1 MTSEPVSA
9 LDLPP
14 LRGNPFDHRPI
25 ESARAQDL
33 VGRDPLMTRL
43 REHIISESPRMILLV
58 GEGGSGRT
66 SLVNALS
73 SQVSKRFVGKVWPQ
87 DEPVISVISEIAVG
101 LTGSFDVPASTEQM
115 CERLIDTLEQGT
127 GPLPLVVLD
136 YPDTV
141 PMNDFLARMSPVLQS
156 LRALVIV
163 TLTPGQLASLEEEVL
178 GEFAPPEHLGGL
190 PESQIQRLVDN
201 LMRRKA
207 RERWILKPVLLSAI
221 YGKSGGNPRAVVRT
235 CRDLVDER
243 RGVGS
248 EGSLER
254 LVGWQKI
261 HVTIEGGRT
270 EEKSTYIQSTK
281 QAKRIYT
288 TFRDSIGEQPKPD
301 DWDSSP
307 PERLPAPPAAPEQD
321 PEPQFWAQHF
331 VQEERD
337 IEPEDMWENEPEP
350 ESESQSDEFD
360 WDEEIPEPD
369 DIWVDEPEPEPT
381 PSEENQETLDSFVVA
396 EEAPVPVPTFAGGLS
411 GLASRS
417 LRTSAALPKGPDDT
431 SIIVAENRPQLT
443 PAPIR
448 PPPGPDLE
456 PAFVTEAKPDTSI
469 PPTEDQPVMAAEGAL
484 WTVDPSLGST
494 LPDLDAEPKASPEP
508 VFDIEHAP
516 VPPVTVPEPVFEEPE
531 PAPPSPPRIP
541 ISLGPAW
548 DADEPLNR
556 ARAATISDA
565 ERTVLSVA
573 QEREVSPS
581 DSELQAL
588 LEVGRT
594 RLSQIFNGL
603 RKAGLLSVRKQ
614 GRTRLFKLSRAASLE
629 LEMT

>member
-1 MTSEPVSA
+1 MIGEAVSL

-33 VGRDPLMTRL
+33 VGRDSLMTRI

-73 SQVSKRFVGKVWPQ
+73 SQVSKRFVGKIWPQ
-87 DEPVISVISEIAVG
+87 DEPVISIISEIAVG

-127 GPLPLVVLD
+127 GPLPLIALD

-156 LRALVIV
+156 LRALIIV
-163 TLTPGQLASLEEEVL
+163 TLTPGQLASLDEEVL
-178 GEFAPPEHLGGL
+178 EAFDPSEHLGGL
-190 PESQIQRLVDN
+190 SESQIQRLVDN

-207 RERWILKPVLLSAI
+207 RERWIVNSDLLSAI
-221 YGKSGGNPRAVVRT
+221 HDNTGGNPRAVVRT

-248 EGSLER
+248 EGTLER
-254 LVGWQKI
+254 LVGWQRI
-261 HVTIEGGRT
+261 VEETDDPPEEAPEPRT
-270 EEKSTYIQSTK
+270 EPE
-281 QAKRIYT
+281 QAPEPEAE
-288 TFRDSIGEQPKPD
+288 DDEE
-301 DWDSSP
+301 DWDT
-307 PERLPAPPAAPEQD
+307 
-321 PEPQFWAQHF
+321 
-331 VQEERD
+331 
-337 IEPEDMWENEPEP
+337 EPEDLWEDEPEP
-350 ESESQSDEFD
+350 VEESEEFD
-360 WDEEIPEPD
+360 WDEEIPNPEEIWEDESEPSA
-369 DIWVDEPEPEPT
+369 PAPQQG
-381 PSEENQETLDSFVVA
+381 QETLDSFVVA
-396 EEAPVPVPTFAGGLS
+396 EEATEPVPQHHRAGGLS
-411 GLASRS
+411 GLADRS
-417 LRTSAALPKGPDDT
+417 QRVSAALPKGPDKT
-431 SIIVAENRPQLT
+431 PITVAENRPQLT

-448 PPPGPDLE
+448 PPPSLGPE
-456 PAFVTEAKPDTSI
+456 PAFVTEAKPDTSV

-494 LPDLDAEPKASPEP
+494 LPNLDEEAKGTPEP
-508 VFDIEHAP
+508 VFDIEHSPPPPAP
-516 VPPVTVPEPVFEEPE
+516 EPEPVFEEPE
-531 PAPPSPPRIP
+531 PEPSTPLPPRIP
-541 ISLGPAW
+541 IPLGPSW
-548 DADEPLNR
+548 DSDEPLDR
-556 ARAATISDA
+556 SRAANVSETERVVLA
-565 ERTVLSVA
+565 EAR
-573 QEREVSPS
+573 EREVSPS
-581 DSELQAL
+581 DPALQAV

>member
-1 MTSEPVSA
+1 MIGEAVSL

-33 VGRDPLMTRL
+33 VGRDSLMTRI

-73 SQVSKRFVGKVWPQ
+73 SQVNKRFVGKIWPQ
-87 DEPVISVISEIAVG
+87 DEPVISIISEIAVG

-127 GPLPLVVLD
+127 GPLPLIALD

-156 LRALVIV
+156 LRALIIV
-163 TLTPGQLASLEEEVL
+163 TLTPGQLASLDEEVL
-178 GEFAPPEHLGGL
+178 EAFDPSENLEGL
-190 PESQIQRLVDN
+190 SESQIQRLVDN

-207 RERWILKPVLLSAI
+207 RERWIVNSDLLSAI
-221 YGKSGGNPRAVVRT
+221 YDNTGGNPRAVVRT

-248 EGSLER
+248 EGTLER
-254 LVGWQKI
+254 LVGWQRI
-261 HVTIEGGRT
+261 VEETDDPPEETPEPRT
-270 EEKSTYIQSTK
+270 EP
-281 QAKRIYT
+281 
-288 TFRDSIGEQPKPD
+288 EQTPGPEAED
-301 DWDSSP
+301 DQEDWDT
-307 PERLPAPPAAPEQD
+307 
-321 PEPQFWAQHF
+321 
-331 VQEERD
+331 
-337 IEPEDMWENEPEP
+337 EPEDLWEDEPEP
-350 ESESQSDEFD
+350 VEESEEFD
-360 WDEEIPEPD
+360 WDEEIPNPEEIWEDESEPSAP
-369 DIWVDEPEPEPT
+369 VPQQG
-381 PSEENQETLDSFVVA
+381 QETLDSFVVA
-396 EEAPVPVPTFAGGLS
+396 EEATGPVPQHHRAGGLS
-411 GLASRS
+411 GLADRS
-417 LRTSAALPKGPDDT
+417 QRVSAALPKGPDKT
-431 SIIVAENRPQLT
+431 PITVAENRPQLT

-448 PPPGPDLE
+448 PPLSPDPE
-456 PAFVTEAKPDTSI
+456 SAFVTEAKPDTSV

-494 LPDLDAEPKASPEP
+494 LPNLDEETKGAPEP
-508 VFDIEHAP
+508 VFDIEHSPPPPAP
-516 VPPVTVPEPVFEEPE
+516 EPEPVFEEPE
-531 PAPPSPPRIP
+531 PESSPPLPPRIP
-541 ISLGPAW
+541 ISLGPSW
-548 DADEPLNR
+548 DSDEPLDR
-556 ARAATISDA
+556 SRAANVSETERIVLA
-565 ERTVLSVA
+565 EAR
-573 QEREVSPS
+573 EREVSPS
-581 DSELQAL
+581 DPALQAV

>member
-1 MTSEPVSA
+1 MIGEAVSL

-33 VGRDPLMTRL
+33 VGRDSLMTRI

-73 SQVSKRFVGKVWPQ
+73 SQVSKRFVGKIWPQ
-87 DEPVISVISEIAVG
+87 DEPVISIISEIAVG

-127 GPLPLVVLD
+127 GPLPLIALD

-156 LRALVIV
+156 LRALIIV
-163 TLTPGQLASLEEEVL
+163 TLTPGQLASLDEEVL
-178 GEFAPPEHLGGL
+178 EAFDPSENLEGL
-190 PESQIQRLVDN
+190 SESQIQRLVDN

-207 RERWILKPVLLSAI
+207 RERWIVNSDLLSAI
-221 YGKSGGNPRAVVRT
+221 YDNTGGNPRAVVRT

-248 EGSLER
+248 EGALER
-254 LVGWQKI
+254 LVGWQRI
-261 HVTIEGGRT
+261 VEETDDPPEEAPEPRT
-270 EEKSTYIQSTK
+270 EP
-281 QAKRIYT
+281 
-288 TFRDSIGEQPKPD
+288 EQTPEPEAED
-301 DWDSSP
+301 DEEDWDT
-307 PERLPAPPAAPEQD
+307 
-321 PEPQFWAQHF
+321 
-331 VQEERD
+331 
-337 IEPEDMWENEPEP
+337 EPEDLWEDEPEP
-350 ESESQSDEFD
+350 VEESEEFD
-360 WDEEIPEPD
+360 WDEEIPNPEEIWEDESEPSA
-369 DIWVDEPEPEPT
+369 PAPQQG
-381 PSEENQETLDSFVVA
+381 QETLDSFVVA
-396 EEAPVPVPTFAGGLS
+396 EEATGPVPQHHRAGGLS
-411 GLASRS
+411 GLADRS
-417 LRTSAALPKGPDDT
+417 QRVSAALPKGPDKT
-431 SIIVAENRPQLT
+431 PITVAENRPQLT

-448 PPPGPDLE
+448 PPLSPDPE
-456 PAFVTEAKPDTSI
+456 PAFVTEAKPDTSV

-494 LPDLDAEPKASPEP
+494 LPNLDEETKGAPEP
-508 VFDIEHAP
+508 VFDIEHSPPPPAP
-516 VPPVTVPEPVFEEPE
+516 EPEPVFEEPE
-531 PAPPSPPRIP
+531 PEPSPPLPPRIP
-541 ISLGPAW
+541 IPLGPSW
-548 DADEPLNR
+548 DSDEPLDR
-556 ARAATISDA
+556 SRAANVSETERIVLA
-565 ERTVLSVA
+565 EAR
-573 QEREVSPS
+573 EREVSPS
-581 DSELQAL
+581 APALQAV

>member
-1 MTSEPVSA
+1 MIGEAVSL

-33 VGRDPLMTRL
+33 VGRDSLMTRI

-73 SQVSKRFVGKVWPQ
+73 SQVSKRFVGKIWPH
-87 DEPVISVISEIAVG
+87 DEPVTSIISEIAVG
-101 LTGSFDVPASTEQM
+101 LTGRFDVPASTEQM

-127 GPLPLVVLD
+127 GPLPLIALD

-156 LRALVIV
+156 LRALIIV
-163 TLTPGQLASLEEEVL
+163 TLTPGQLASLDEEVL
-178 GEFAPPEHLGGL
+178 EAFDPSENLEGL
-190 PESQIQRLVDN
+190 SESQIQRLVDN

-207 RERWILKPVLLSAI
+207 RERWIVNSDLLSAI
-221 YGKSGGNPRAVVRT
+221 YDNTGGNPRAVVRT

-248 EGSLER
+248 EGTLER
-254 LVGWQKI
+254 LVGWQRI
-261 HVTIEGGRT
+261 VEETDDPPEETPEPRT
-270 EEKSTYIQSTK
+270 EP
-281 QAKRIYT
+281 
-288 TFRDSIGEQPKPD
+288 EQTPGPEAED
-301 DWDSSP
+301 DQEDWDT
-307 PERLPAPPAAPEQD
+307 
-321 PEPQFWAQHF
+321 
-331 VQEERD
+331 
-337 IEPEDMWENEPEP
+337 EPEDLWEDEPEP
-350 ESESQSDEFD
+350 VEESEEFD
-360 WDEEIPEPD
+360 WDEEIPNPEEIWEDESEPSA
-369 DIWVDEPEPEPT
+369 PAPQQG
-381 PSEENQETLDSFVVA
+381 QETLDSFVVA
-396 EEAPVPVPTFAGGLS
+396 EEATGPVPQHHRAGGLS
-411 GLASRS
+411 GLADRS
-417 LRTSAALPKGPDDT
+417 QRVSAALPKGPDKT
-431 SIIVAENRPQLT
+431 PITVAENRPQLT

-448 PPPGPDLE
+448 PPLSPDPE
-456 PAFVTEAKPDTSI
+456 SAFVTEAKPDTSV

-494 LPDLDAEPKASPEP
+494 LPNLDEETKGAPEP
-508 VFDIEHAP
+508 VFDIEHSPPPLAP
-516 VPPVTVPEPVFEEPE
+516 EPEPVFEEPE
-531 PAPPSPPRIP
+531 PESSPPLPPRIP
-541 ISLGPAW
+541 ISLGPSW
-548 DADEPLNR
+548 DSDEPLDR
-556 ARAATISDA
+556 SRAANVSETERIVLA
-565 ERTVLSVA
+565 EAR
-573 QEREVSPS
+573 EREVSPS
-581 DSELQAL
+581 DPALQAV

>member
-1 MTSEPVSA
+1 MIGEAVSL

-33 VGRDPLMTRL
+33 VGRDSLMTRI

-73 SQVSKRFVGKVWPQ
+73 SQVNKRFVGKIWPQ
-87 DEPVISVISEIAVG
+87 DEPVISIISEIAVG

-127 GPLPLVVLD
+127 GPLPLIALD

-156 LRALVIV
+156 LRALIIV
-163 TLTPGQLASLEEEVL
+163 TLTPGQLASLDEEVL
-178 GEFAPPEHLGGL
+178 EAFDPSEHLGGL
-190 PESQIQRLVDN
+190 SESQIQRLVDN

-207 RERWILKPVLLSAI
+207 RERWIVNSDLLSAI
-221 YGKSGGNPRAVVRT
+221 YDNTGGNPRAVVRT

-248 EGSLER
+248 EGTLER
-254 LVGWQKI
+254 LVGWQRI
-261 HVTIEGGRT
+261 VEETDDPPEEVPEPRT
-270 EEKSTYIQSTK
+270 EPE
-281 QAKRIYT
+281 QAPEPEAE
-288 TFRDSIGEQPKPD
+288 DDEE
-301 DWDSSP
+301 DWDT
-307 PERLPAPPAAPEQD
+307 
-321 PEPQFWAQHF
+321 
-331 VQEERD
+331 
-337 IEPEDMWENEPEP
+337 EPEDLWEDEPEP
-350 ESESQSDEFD
+350 VEESEEFD
-360 WDEEIPEPD
+360 WDEEIPNPEEIWEDESEPSA
-369 DIWVDEPEPEPT
+369 PAPQQG
-381 PSEENQETLDSFVVA
+381 QETLDSFVVA
-396 EEAPVPVPTFAGGLS
+396 EEATEPVPQHHRAGGLS
-411 GLASRS
+411 GLADRS
-417 LRTSAALPKGPDDT
+417 QRVSAALPKGPDKT
-431 SIIVAENRPQLT
+431 PITVAENRPQLT

-448 PPPGPDLE
+448 PPPSLGPE
-456 PAFVTEAKPDTSI
+456 PAFVTEAKPDTSV

-494 LPDLDAEPKASPEP
+494 LPNLDEETKGAPEP
-508 VFDIEHAP
+508 VFDIEHSPPPPAP
-516 VPPVTVPEPVFEEPE
+516 EPEPVFEEPE
-531 PAPPSPPRIP
+531 PEPSPPLPPRIP
-541 ISLGPAW
+541 IPLGPSW
-548 DADEPLNR
+548 DSDEPLDR
-556 ARAATISDA
+556 SRAANVSETERIVLA
-565 ERTVLSVA
+565 EAR
-573 QEREVSPS
+573 EREVSPS
-581 DSELQAL
+581 DPALQAV

>member
-1 MTSEPVSA
+1 MIGEAVSL

-33 VGRDPLMTRL
+33 VGRDSLMTRI

-73 SQVSKRFVGKVWPQ
+73 SQVSKRFVGKIWPQ
-87 DEPVISVISEIAVG
+87 DEPVISIISEIAVG
-101 LTGSFDVPASTEQM
+101 LTGSFNVPASTEQM

-127 GPLPLVVLD
+127 GPLPLIALD

-156 LRALVIV
+156 LRALIIV
-163 TLTPGQLASLEEEVL
+163 TLTPGQLASLDEEVL
-178 GEFAPPEHLGGL
+178 EAFDPSEHLGGL
-190 PESQIQRLVDN
+190 SESQIQRLVDN

-207 RERWILKPVLLSAI
+207 RERWIVNSDLLSAI
-221 YGKSGGNPRAVVRT
+221 HDNTGGNPRAVVRT

-248 EGSLER
+248 EGTLER
-254 LVGWQKI
+254 LVGWQRI
-261 HVTIEGGRT
+261 VEETDDPPEEAPEPRT
-270 EEKSTYIQSTK
+270 EPE
-281 QAKRIYT
+281 QAPEPEAE
-288 TFRDSIGEQPKPD
+288 DDEE
-301 DWDSSP
+301 DWDT
-307 PERLPAPPAAPEQD
+307 
-321 PEPQFWAQHF
+321 
-331 VQEERD
+331 
-337 IEPEDMWENEPEP
+337 EPEDLWEDEPEP
-350 ESESQSDEFD
+350 VEESEEFD
-360 WDEEIPEPD
+360 WDEEIPNPEEIWEDESEPSA
-369 DIWVDEPEPEPT
+369 PAPQQG
-381 PSEENQETLDSFVVA
+381 QETLDSFVVA
-396 EEAPVPVPTFAGGLS
+396 EEATEPVPQHHRAGGLS
-411 GLASRS
+411 GLADRS
-417 LRTSAALPKGPDDT
+417 QRVSAALPKGPDKT
-431 SIIVAENRPQLT
+431 PITVAENRPQLT

-448 PPPGPDLE
+448 PPPSLGPE
-456 PAFVTEAKPDTSI
+456 PAFVTEAKPDTSV

-494 LPDLDAEPKASPEP
+494 LPNLDEEAKGTPEP
-508 VFDIEHAP
+508 VFDIEHSPPPPAP
-516 VPPVTVPEPVFEEPE
+516 EPEPVFEEPE
-531 PAPPSPPRIP
+531 PEPSTPLPPRIP
-541 ISLGPAW
+541 IPLGPSW
-548 DADEPLNR
+548 DSDEPLDR
-556 ARAATISDA
+556 SRAANVSETERVVLA
-565 ERTVLSVA
+565 EAR
-573 QEREVSPS
+573 EREVSPS
-581 DSELQAL
+581 DPALQAV

>member
-1 MTSEPVSA
+1 MIGEAVSL

-33 VGRDPLMTRL
+33 VGRDSLMTRI

-73 SQVSKRFVGKVWPQ
+73 SQVSKRFVGKIWPQ
-87 DEPVISVISEIAVG
+87 DEPVISIISEIAVG

-127 GPLPLVVLD
+127 GPLPLIALD

-156 LRALVIV
+156 LRALIIV
-163 TLTPGQLASLEEEVL
+163 TLTPGQLASLDEEVL
-178 GEFAPPEHLGGL
+178 EAFDPSEHLGGL
-190 PESQIQRLVDN
+190 SESQIQRLVDN

-207 RERWILKPVLLSAI
+207 RERWIVNSDLLSAI
-221 YGKSGGNPRAVVRT
+221 HDNTGGNPRAVVRT

-248 EGSLER
+248 EGTLER
-254 LVGWQKI
+254 LVGWQRI
-261 HVTIEGGRT
+261 VEETDDPPEEAPEPRT
-270 EEKSTYIQSTK
+270 EPE
-281 QAKRIYT
+281 QAPEPEAEDDK
-288 TFRDSIGEQPKPD
+288 E
-301 DWDSSP
+301 DWDT
-307 PERLPAPPAAPEQD
+307 
-321 PEPQFWAQHF
+321 
-331 VQEERD
+331 
-337 IEPEDMWENEPEP
+337 EPEDLWEDEPEP
-350 ESESQSDEFD
+350 VEESEEFD
-360 WDEEIPEPD
+360 WDEEIPNPEEIWEDESEPSA
-369 DIWVDEPEPEPT
+369 PAPQQG
-381 PSEENQETLDSFVVA
+381 QETLDSFVVA
-396 EEAPVPVPTFAGGLS
+396 EEATEPVPQHHRAGGFS
-411 GLASRS
+411 GLADRS
-417 LRTSAALPKGPDDT
+417 QRVSAALPKGPDKT
-431 SIIVAENRPQLT
+431 PITVAENRPQLT

-448 PPPGPDLE
+448 PPPSLGPE
-456 PAFVTEAKPDTSI
+456 PAFVTEAKPDTSV

-494 LPDLDAEPKASPEP
+494 LPNLDEEAKGTPEP
-508 VFDIEHAP
+508 VFDIEHSPPPPAP
-516 VPPVTVPEPVFEEPE
+516 EPEPVFEEPE
-531 PAPPSPPRIP
+531 PDPSTPLPPRIP
-541 ISLGPAW
+541 IPLGPSW
-548 DADEPLNR
+548 DSDEPLDR
-556 ARAATISDA
+556 SRAANVSETERVVLA
-565 ERTVLSVA
+565 EAR
-573 QEREVSPS
+573 EREVSPS
-581 DSELQAL
+581 DPALQAV

>member
-1 MTSEPVSA
+1 MIGEAVSL

-33 VGRDPLMTRL
+33 VGRDSLMTRI

-73 SQVSKRFVGKVWPQ
+73 SQVNKRFVGKIWPQ
-87 DEPVISVISEIAVG
+87 DEPVISIISEIAVG

-127 GPLPLVVLD
+127 GPLPLIALD

-156 LRALVIV
+156 LRALIIV
-163 TLTPGQLASLEEEVL
+163 TLTPGQLASLDEEVL
-178 GEFAPPEHLGGL
+178 EAFDPSENLEGL
-190 PESQIQRLVDN
+190 SESLIQRLVDN

-207 RERWILKPVLLSAI
+207 RERWIVNSDLLSAI
-221 YGKSGGNPRAVVRT
+221 YDNTGGNPRAVVRT

-248 EGSLER
+248 EGTLER
-254 LVGWQKI
+254 LVGWQRI
-261 HVTIEGGRT
+261 VEETDDPPEETPEPRT
-270 EEKSTYIQSTK
+270 EP
-281 QAKRIYT
+281 
-288 TFRDSIGEQPKPD
+288 EQTPGPEAED
-301 DWDSSP
+301 DQEDWDT
-307 PERLPAPPAAPEQD
+307 
-321 PEPQFWAQHF
+321 
-331 VQEERD
+331 
-337 IEPEDMWENEPEP
+337 EPEDLWEDEPEP
-350 ESESQSDEFD
+350 VEESEEFD
-360 WDEEIPEPD
+360 WDEEIPNPEEIWEDESEPSA
-369 DIWVDEPEPEPT
+369 PAPQQG
-381 PSEENQETLDSFVVA
+381 QETLDSFVVA
-396 EEAPVPVPTFAGGLS
+396 EEATGPVPQHHRAGGLS
-411 GLASRS
+411 GLADRS
-417 LRTSAALPKGPDDT
+417 QRVSAALPKGPDKT
-431 SIIVAENRPQLT
+431 PITVAENRPQLT

-448 PPPGPDLE
+448 PPLSPDPE
-456 PAFVTEAKPDTSI
+456 SAFVTEAKPDTSV

-494 LPDLDAEPKASPEP
+494 LPNLDEETKGAPEP
-508 VFDIEHAP
+508 VFDIEHSPPPPAP
-516 VPPVTVPEPVFEEPE
+516 EPEPVFEEPDPE
-531 PAPPSPPRIP
+531 PSPPLPPRIP
-541 ISLGPAW
+541 IPLGPSW
-548 DADEPLNR
+548 DSDEPLDR
-556 ARAATISDA
+556 SRAANVSETERIVLA
-565 ERTVLSVA
+565 EAR
-573 QEREVSPS
+573 EREVSPS
-581 DSELQAL
+581 DPALQAV

>member
-1 MTSEPVSA
+1 MIGEAVSL

-25 ESARAQDL
+25 DSTRAQDL
-33 VGRDPLMTRL
+33 VGRDSLMTRL

-73 SQVSKRFVGKVWPQ
+73 SQVSKRFVGKIWPQ
-87 DEPVISVISEIAVG
+87 DETVVSVISEVAVG

-127 GPLPLVVLD
+127 GPLPLIALD

-178 GEFAPPEHLGGL
+178 EAFDPPEHLGGL
-190 PESQIQRLVDN
+190 SESQIQRLVDN

-207 RERWILKPVLLSAI
+207 RERWILKSDLLSAI
-221 YGKSGGNPRAVVRT
+221 HDNTGGNPRAVVRT
-235 CRDLVDER
+235 CRNLVDER

-248 EGSLER
+248 EGALER
-254 LVGWQKI
+254 LVGWQRI
-261 HVTIEGGRT
+261 VEEADDAIEEIPRSRT
-270 EEKSTYIQSTK
+270 EP
-281 QAKRIYT
+281 
-288 TFRDSIGEQPKPD
+288 EQTSEPEVED
-301 DWDSSP
+301 DEEDWDT
-307 PERLPAPPAAPEQD
+307 
-321 PEPQFWAQHF
+321 
-331 VQEERD
+331 
-337 IEPEDMWENEPEP
+337 EPEDLWGD
-350 ESESQSDEFD
+350 ESESVEEPEELD
-360 WDEEIPEPD
+360 WDEEIPDPEE
-369 DIWVDEPEPEPT
+369 IWEDEPEQSAPAPQQG
-381 PSEENQETLDSFVVA
+381 QETLDSFVVA
-396 EEAPVPVPTFAGGLS
+396 EELPGPAPQHHRVGGLS
-411 GLASRS
+411 GLADRS
-417 LRTSAALPKGPDDT
+417 QRISAALPTGPDET
-431 SIIVAENRPQLT
+431 PITVAENRPQLT

-448 PPPGPDLE
+448 PPSSPDPE
-456 PAFVTEAKPDTSI
+456 SAFVTEAKPDTSVS
-469 PPTEDQPVMAAEGAL
+469 PTEDQPVMAAEGAL
-484 WTVDPSLGST
+484 WTVDPSLGSS
-494 LPDLDAEPKASPEP
+494 LPELDEGAKATPEP
-508 VFDIEHAP
+508 VFDIEHSPPPPAP
-516 VPPVTVPEPVFEEPE
+516 EPEPVFEEPE
-531 PAPPSPPRIP
+531 AEPSHPLPPRIP
-541 ISLGPAW
+541 IPLGPSW
-548 DADEPLNR
+548 DPDEPLDR
-556 ARAATISDA
+556 FRAANVSET
-565 ERTVLSVA
+565 ERVVLTEA
-573 QEREVSPS
+573 RGREVSPS
-581 DSELQAL
+581 DPALQAV

>member
-1 MTSEPVSA
+1 MIGEAVSL

-33 VGRDPLMTRL
+33 VGRDSLMTRI

-73 SQVSKRFVGKVWPQ
+73 SQVSKRFVGKIWPQ
-87 DEPVISVISEIAVG
+87 DEPVISIISEIAVG

-127 GPLPLVVLD
+127 GPLPLIALD

-156 LRALVIV
+156 LRALIIV
-163 TLTPGQLASLEEEVL
+163 TLTPGQLASLDEEVL
-178 GEFAPPEHLGGL
+178 EAFDPSEHLGGL
-190 PESQIQRLVDN
+190 SESQIQRLVDN

-207 RERWILKPVLLSAI
+207 RERWIVNSDLLSAI
-221 YGKSGGNPRAVVRT
+221 HDNTGGNPRAVVRT

-248 EGSLER
+248 EGTLER
-254 LVGWQKI
+254 LVGWQRI
-261 HVTIEGGRT
+261 VEETDDPPEEAPEPRT
-270 EEKSTYIQSTK
+270 EP
-281 QAKRIYT
+281 
-288 TFRDSIGEQPKPD
+288 EQTPEPEAED
-301 DWDSSP
+301 DEEDWDT
-307 PERLPAPPAAPEQD
+307 
-321 PEPQFWAQHF
+321 
-331 VQEERD
+331 
-337 IEPEDMWENEPEP
+337 EPEDLWEDEPEP
-350 ESESQSDEFD
+350 VEESEEFD
-360 WDEEIPEPD
+360 WDEEIPNPEEIWEDESEPSA
-369 DIWVDEPEPEPT
+369 PAPQQG
-381 PSEENQETLDSFVVA
+381 QETLDSFVVA
-396 EEAPVPVPTFAGGLS
+396 EEATEPVPQHHRAGGLS
-411 GLASRS
+411 GLADRS
-417 LRTSAALPKGPDDT
+417 QRVSAALPKGPDKT
-431 SIIVAENRPQLT
+431 PITVAENRPQLT

-448 PPPGPDLE
+448 PPLSPDPE
-456 PAFVTEAKPDTSI
+456 PAFVTEAKPDTSV

-494 LPDLDAEPKASPEP
+494 LPNLDEETKGAPEP
-508 VFDIEHAP
+508 VFDIEHSPPPPAP
-516 VPPVTVPEPVFEEPE
+516 EPEPVFEEPE
-531 PAPPSPPRIP
+531 SESSPPLPPRIP
-541 ISLGPAW
+541 ISLGPSW
-548 DADEPLNR
+548 DSDEPLDR
-556 ARAATISDA
+556 SRAANVSETERVVLA
-565 ERTVLSVA
+565 EAR
-573 QEREVSPS
+573 EREVSPS
-581 DSELQAL
+581 DPALQAV

>member
-1 MTSEPVSA
+1 MIGEAVSL

-33 VGRDPLMTRL
+33 VGRDSLMTRI

-73 SQVSKRFVGKVWPQ
+73 SQVNKRFVGKIWPQ
-87 DEPVISVISEIAVG
+87 DEPVISIISEIAVG

-127 GPLPLVVLD
+127 GPLPLIALD

-156 LRALVIV
+156 LRALIIV
-163 TLTPGQLASLEEEVL
+163 TLTPGQLASLDEEVL
-178 GEFAPPEHLGGL
+178 EAFDPSENLEGL
-190 PESQIQRLVDN
+190 SESQIQRLVDN

-207 RERWILKPVLLSAI
+207 RERWIVNSDLLSAI
-221 YGKSGGNPRAVVRT
+221 YDNTGGNPRAVVRT

-248 EGSLER
+248 EGTLER
-254 LVGWQKI
+254 LVGWQRI
-261 HVTIEGGRT
+261 VEETDDPPEETPEPRT
-270 EEKSTYIQSTK
+270 EP
-281 QAKRIYT
+281 
-288 TFRDSIGEQPKPD
+288 EQTPGPEAED
-301 DWDSSP
+301 DQEDWDT
-307 PERLPAPPAAPEQD
+307 
-321 PEPQFWAQHF
+321 
-331 VQEERD
+331 
-337 IEPEDMWENEPEP
+337 EPEDLWEDEPEP
-350 ESESQSDEFD
+350 VEESEEFD
-360 WDEEIPEPD
+360 WDEEIPNPEEIWEDESEPSA
-369 DIWVDEPEPEPT
+369 PAPQQG
-381 PSEENQETLDSFVVA
+381 QETLDSFVVA
-396 EEAPVPVPTFAGGLS
+396 EEATGPVPQHHRAGGLS
-411 GLASRS
+411 GLADRS
-417 LRTSAALPKGPDDT
+417 QRVSAALPKGPDKT
-431 SIIVAENRPQLT
+431 PITVAENRPQLT

-448 PPPGPDLE
+448 PPLSPDPE
-456 PAFVTEAKPDTSI
+456 SAFVTEAKPDTSV

-494 LPDLDAEPKASPEP
+494 LPNLDEETKGAPEP
-508 VFDIEHAP
+508 VFDIEHSPPSAP
-516 VPPVTVPEPVFEEPE
+516 EPEPVFEEPE
-531 PAPPSPPRIP
+531 PESSPPLPPRIP
-541 ISLGPAW
+541 ISLGPSW
-548 DADEPLNR
+548 DSDEPLDR
-556 ARAATISDA
+556 SRAANVSETERIVLA
-565 ERTVLSVA
+565 EAR
-573 QEREVSPS
+573 EREVSPS
-581 DSELQAL
+581 DPALQAV

>member
-1 MTSEPVSA
+1 MIGEAVSL

-33 VGRDPLMTRL
+33 VGRDSLMTRI
-43 REHIISESPRMILLV
+43 REHIISESPRMVLLV

-73 SQVSKRFVGKVWPQ
+73 SQVSKRFVGKIWPQ
-87 DEPVISVISEIAVG
+87 DEPVISIISEIAVG

-127 GPLPLVVLD
+127 GPLPLIALD

-156 LRALVIV
+156 LRALIIV
-163 TLTPGQLASLEEEVL
+163 TLTPGQLASLDEEVL
-178 GEFAPPEHLGGL
+178 EAFDPSENLEGL
-190 PESQIQRLVDN
+190 SESQIQRLVDN

-207 RERWILKPVLLSAI
+207 RERWIVNSDLRSAI
-221 YGKSGGNPRAVVRT
+221 HDNTGGNPRAVVRT

-248 EGSLER
+248 EGTLER
-254 LVGWQKI
+254 LVGWQRI
-261 HVTIEGGRT
+261 VEETDDPPEEAPEPRT
-270 EEKSTYIQSTK
+270 EPE
-281 QAKRIYT
+281 QAPEPEAE
-288 TFRDSIGEQPKPD
+288 DDEE
-301 DWDSSP
+301 DWDT
-307 PERLPAPPAAPEQD
+307 
-321 PEPQFWAQHF
+321 
-331 VQEERD
+331 
-337 IEPEDMWENEPEP
+337 EPEDLWEDEPEP
-350 ESESQSDEFD
+350 VEESEEFD
-360 WDEEIPEPD
+360 WDEEIPNPEEIWEDESEPSA
-369 DIWVDEPEPEPT
+369 PAPQQG
-381 PSEENQETLDSFVVA
+381 QETLDSFVVA
-396 EEAPVPVPTFAGGLS
+396 EEATEPVPQHHRAGGFS
-411 GLASRS
+411 GLADRS
-417 LRTSAALPKGPDDT
+417 QRVSAALPKGPDKT
-431 SIIVAENRPQLT
+431 PITVAENRPQLT

-448 PPPGPDLE
+448 PPPSLGPE
-456 PAFVTEAKPDTSI
+456 PAFVTEAKPDTSV

-494 LPDLDAEPKASPEP
+494 LPNLDEEAKGTPEP
-508 VFDIEHAP
+508 VFDIEHSPPPPAP
-516 VPPVTVPEPVFEEPE
+516 EPEPVFEEPE
-531 PAPPSPPRIP
+531 PEPSPPLPPRIP
-541 ISLGPAW
+541 IPLGPSW
-548 DADEPLNR
+548 DSDEPLDR
-556 ARAATISDA
+556 SRAANVSETERIVLA
-565 ERTVLSVA
+565 EAR
-573 QEREVSPS
+573 EREVSPS
-581 DSELQAL
+581 DPALQAV

>member
-1 MTSEPVSA
+1 MIGEAVSL

-33 VGRDPLMTRL
+33 VGRDSLMTRI

-73 SQVSKRFVGKVWPQ
+73 SQVSKRFVGKIWPQ
-87 DEPVISVISEIAVG
+87 DEPVISIISEIAVG

-127 GPLPLVVLD
+127 GPLPLIALD

-156 LRALVIV
+156 LRALIIV
-163 TLTPGQLASLEEEVL
+163 TLTPGQLASLDEEVL
-178 GEFAPPEHLGGL
+178 EAFDPSEHLGGL
-190 PESQIQRLVDN
+190 SESQIQRLVDN

-207 RERWILKPVLLSAI
+207 RERWIVNSDLLSAI
-221 YGKSGGNPRAVVRT
+221 HDNTGGNPRAVVRT

-248 EGSLER
+248 EGTLER
-254 LVGWQKI
+254 LVGWQRI
-261 HVTIEGGRT
+261 VEETDDPPEEAPEPRT
-270 EEKSTYIQSTK
+270 EPE
-281 QAKRIYT
+281 QAPEPEAE
-288 TFRDSIGEQPKPD
+288 DDEE
-301 DWDSSP
+301 DWDT
-307 PERLPAPPAAPEQD
+307 
-321 PEPQFWAQHF
+321 
-331 VQEERD
+331 
-337 IEPEDMWENEPEP
+337 EPEDLWEDEPEP
-350 ESESQSDEFD
+350 VEESEEFD
-360 WDEEIPEPD
+360 WDEEIPNPEEIWEDESEPSA
-369 DIWVDEPEPEPT
+369 PAPQQG
-381 PSEENQETLDSFVVA
+381 QETLDSFVVA
-396 EEAPVPVPTFAGGLS
+396 EEATEPVPQHHRAGGLS
-411 GLASRS
+411 GLADRS
-417 LRTSAALPKGPDDT
+417 QRVSAALPKGPDKT
-431 SIIVAENRPQLT
+431 PITVAENRPQLT

-448 PPPGPDLE
+448 PPPSPGPE
-456 PAFVTEAKPDTSI
+456 PAFVTEAKPDTSV

-494 LPDLDAEPKASPEP
+494 LPNLDEEAKGTPEP
-508 VFDIEHAP
+508 VFDIEHSPPPPAP
-516 VPPVTVPEPVFEEPE
+516 EPEPVFEEPE
-531 PAPPSPPRIP
+531 PEPSTPLPPRIP
-541 ISLGPAW
+541 IPLGPSW
-548 DADEPLNR
+548 DSDEPLDR
-556 ARAATISDA
+556 SRAANVSETERVVLA
-565 ERTVLSVA
+565 EAR
-573 QEREVSPS
+573 EREVSPS
-581 DSELQAL
+581 DPALQAV

>member
-1 MTSEPVSA
+1 MIEIAARAMIGEAVSL

-33 VGRDPLMTRL
+33 VGRDSLMTRI

-73 SQVSKRFVGKVWPQ
+73 SQVSKRFVGKIWPQ
-87 DEPVISVISEIAVG
+87 DEPVISIISEIAVG

-127 GPLPLVVLD
+127 GPLPLIALD

-156 LRALVIV
+156 LRALIIV
-163 TLTPGQLASLEEEVL
+163 TLTPGQLASLDEEVL
-178 GEFAPPEHLGGL
+178 EAFDPSEHLGGL
-190 PESQIQRLVDN
+190 SESQIQRLVDN

-207 RERWILKPVLLSAI
+207 RERWIVNSDLLSAI
-221 YGKSGGNPRAVVRT
+221 HDNTGGNPRAVVRT

-248 EGSLER
+248 EGTLER
-254 LVGWQKI
+254 LVGWQRI
-261 HVTIEGGRT
+261 VEETDDPPEEAPEPRT
-270 EEKSTYIQSTK
+270 EPE
-281 QAKRIYT
+281 QAPEPEAE
-288 TFRDSIGEQPKPD
+288 DDEE
-301 DWDSSP
+301 DWDT
-307 PERLPAPPAAPEQD
+307 
-321 PEPQFWAQHF
+321 
-331 VQEERD
+331 
-337 IEPEDMWENEPEP
+337 EPEDLWEDEPEP
-350 ESESQSDEFD
+350 VEESEEFD
-360 WDEEIPEPD
+360 WDEEIPNPEEIWEDESEPSA
-369 DIWVDEPEPEPT
+369 PAPQQG
-381 PSEENQETLDSFVVA
+381 QETLDSFVVA
-396 EEAPVPVPTFAGGLS
+396 EEATGPVPQHHRAGGLS
-411 GLASRS
+411 GLADRS
-417 LRTSAALPKGPDDT
+417 QRVSAALPKGPDKT
-431 SIIVAENRPQLT
+431 PITVAENRPQLT

-448 PPPGPDLE
+448 PPPSLGPE
-456 PAFVTEAKPDTSI
+456 PAFVTEAKPDTSV

-494 LPDLDAEPKASPEP
+494 LPNLDEEAKGTPEP
-508 VFDIEHAP
+508 VFDIEHSPPPPAP
-516 VPPVTVPEPVFEEPE
+516 EPEPVFEEPE
-531 PAPPSPPRIP
+531 PEPSTPLPPRIP
-541 ISLGPAW
+541 IPLGPSW
-548 DADEPLNR
+548 DSDEPLDR
-556 ARAATISDA
+556 SRAANVSETERVVLA
-565 ERTVLSVA
+565 EAR
-573 QEREVSPS
+573 EREVSPS
-581 DSELQAL
+581 DPALQAV

>member
-1 MTSEPVSA
+1 MIGEAVSL

-33 VGRDPLMTRL
+33 VGRDSLMTRI

-73 SQVSKRFVGKVWPQ
+73 SQVSKRFVGKIWPQ
-87 DEPVISVISEIAVG
+87 DEPVISIISEIAVG

-127 GPLPLVVLD
+127 GPLPLIALD

-156 LRALVIV
+156 LRALIIV
-163 TLTPGQLASLEEEVL
+163 TLTPGQLASLDEEVL
-178 GEFAPPEHLGGL
+178 EAFDPSEHLGGL
-190 PESQIQRLVDN
+190 SESQIQRLVDN

-207 RERWILKPVLLSAI
+207 RERWIVNSDLLSAI
-221 YGKSGGNPRAVVRT
+221 HDNTGGNPRAVVRT

-248 EGSLER
+248 EGTLER
-254 LVGWQKI
+254 LVGWQRI
-261 HVTIEGGRT
+261 VEETDDPPEEAPEPRT
-270 EEKSTYIQSTK
+270 EPE
-281 QAKRIYT
+281 QAPEPEAE
-288 TFRDSIGEQPKPD
+288 DDEE
-301 DWDSSP
+301 DWDT
-307 PERLPAPPAAPEQD
+307 
-321 PEPQFWAQHF
+321 
-331 VQEERD
+331 
-337 IEPEDMWENEPEP
+337 EPEDLWEDEPEP
-350 ESESQSDEFD
+350 VEESEEFD
-360 WDEEIPEPD
+360 WDEEIPNPEEIWEDESEPSA
-369 DIWVDEPEPEPT
+369 PAPQQG
-381 PSEENQETLDSFVVA
+381 QETLDSFVVA
-396 EEAPVPVPTFAGGLS
+396 EEATGPVPQHHRAGGLS
-411 GLASRS
+411 GLADRS
-417 LRTSAALPKGPDDT
+417 QRVSAALPKGPDKT
-431 SIIVAENRPQLT
+431 PITVAENRPQLT

-448 PPPGPDLE
+448 PPPSLGPE
-456 PAFVTEAKPDTSI
+456 PAFVTEAKPDTSV

-494 LPDLDAEPKASPEP
+494 LPNLDEEAKGTPEP
-508 VFDIEHAP
+508 VFDIEHSPPPPAP
-516 VPPVTVPEPVFEEPE
+516 EPEPVFEEPE
-531 PAPPSPPRIP
+531 PAPPLPPRIP
-541 ISLGPAW
+541 IPLGPSW
-548 DADEPLNR
+548 DSDEPLDR
-556 ARAATISDA
+556 SRAANVSETERVVLA
-565 ERTVLSVA
+565 EAR
-573 QEREVSPS
+573 EREVSPS
-581 DSELQAL
+581 DPALQAV

>member
-1 MTSEPVSA
+1 MIGEAVSL

-33 VGRDPLMTRL
+33 VGRDSLMTRI

-73 SQVSKRFVGKVWPQ
+73 SQVSKRFVGKIWPQ
-87 DEPVISVISEIAVG
+87 DEPVISIISEIAVG

-127 GPLPLVVLD
+127 GPLPLIALD

-156 LRALVIV
+156 LRALIIV
-163 TLTPGQLASLEEEVL
+163 TLTPGQLASLDEEVL
-178 GEFAPPEHLGGL
+178 EAFDPSEHLGGL
-190 PESQIQRLVDN
+190 SESQIQRLVDN

-207 RERWILKPVLLSAI
+207 RERWIVNSDLLSAI
-221 YGKSGGNPRAVVRT
+221 YDNTGGNPRAVVRT

-248 EGSLER
+248 EGTLER
-254 LVGWQKI
+254 LVGWQRI
-261 HVTIEGGRT
+261 VEETDDPPEEAPEPRT
-270 EEKSTYIQSTK
+270 EPE
-281 QAKRIYT
+281 QAPEPEAE
-288 TFRDSIGEQPKPD
+288 DDEE
-301 DWDSSP
+301 DWDT
-307 PERLPAPPAAPEQD
+307 
-321 PEPQFWAQHF
+321 
-331 VQEERD
+331 
-337 IEPEDMWENEPEP
+337 EPEDLWEDEPEP
-350 ESESQSDEFD
+350 VEESEEFD
-360 WDEEIPEPD
+360 WDEEIPNPEEIWEDESEPSA
-369 DIWVDEPEPEPT
+369 PAPQQG
-381 PSEENQETLDSFVVA
+381 QETLDSFVVA
-396 EEAPVPVPTFAGGLS
+396 EEATGPVPQHHRAGGLS
-411 GLASRS
+411 GLADRS
-417 LRTSAALPKGPDDT
+417 QRVSAALPKGPDKT
-431 SIIVAENRPQLT
+431 PITVAENRPQLT

-448 PPPGPDLE
+448 PPLSPDPE
-456 PAFVTEAKPDTSI
+456 PAFVTEAKPDTSV

-494 LPDLDAEPKASPEP
+494 LPNLDEEAKGTPEP
-508 VFDIEHAP
+508 VFDIEHSPPPPAP
-516 VPPVTVPEPVFEEPE
+516 EPEPVFEEPE
-531 PAPPSPPRIP
+531 PEPSPPLPPRIP
-541 ISLGPAW
+541 IPLGPSW
-548 DADEPLNR
+548 DSDEPLDR
-556 ARAATISDA
+556 SRAANVSETERIVLA
-565 ERTVLSVA
+565 EAR
-573 QEREVSPS
+573 EREVSPS
-581 DSELQAL
+581 DPALQAV

>member
-1 MTSEPVSA
+1 MIGEAVSL

-33 VGRDPLMTRL
+33 VGRDSLMTRI

-73 SQVSKRFVGKVWPQ
+73 SQVSKRFVGKIWPQ
-87 DEPVISVISEIAVG
+87 DEPVISIISEIAVG

-127 GPLPLVVLD
+127 GPLPLIALD

-156 LRALVIV
+156 LRALIIV
-163 TLTPGQLASLEEEVL
+163 TLTPGQLASLDEEVL
-178 GEFAPPEHLGGL
+178 EAFDPSENLEGL
-190 PESQIQRLVDN
+190 SESQIQRLVDN

-207 RERWILKPVLLSAI
+207 RERWIVNSDLLSAI
-221 YGKSGGNPRAVVRT
+221 YDNTGGNPRAVVRT

-248 EGSLER
+248 EGTLER
-254 LVGWQKI
+254 LVGWQRI
-261 HVTIEGGRT
+261 VEETDDPPEEAPEPRT
-270 EEKSTYIQSTK
+270 EPE
-281 QAKRIYT
+281 QAPEPEAE
-288 TFRDSIGEQPKPD
+288 DDEE
-301 DWDSSP
+301 DWDT
-307 PERLPAPPAAPEQD
+307 
-321 PEPQFWAQHF
+321 
-331 VQEERD
+331 
-337 IEPEDMWENEPEP
+337 EPEDLWEDEPEP
-350 ESESQSDEFD
+350 VEESEEFD
-360 WDEEIPEPD
+360 WDEEIPNPEEIWEDESEPSA
-369 DIWVDEPEPEPT
+369 PAPQQG
-381 PSEENQETLDSFVVA
+381 QETLDSFVVA
-396 EEAPVPVPTFAGGLS
+396 EEATEPVPQHHRAGGLS
-411 GLASRS
+411 GLADRS
-417 LRTSAALPKGPDDT
+417 QRVSAALPKGPDKT
-431 SIIVAENRPQLT
+431 PITVAENRPQLT

-448 PPPGPDLE
+448 PPLSPDPE
-456 PAFVTEAKPDTSI
+456 PAFVTEAKPDTSV

-494 LPDLDAEPKASPEP
+494 LPNLDEETKGAPEP
-508 VFDIEHAP
+508 VFDIEHSPPPPAP
-516 VPPVTVPEPVFEEPE
+516 EPEPVFEEPE
-531 PAPPSPPRIP
+531 PEPSPPLPPRIP
-541 ISLGPAW
+541 IPLGPSW
-548 DADEPLNR
+548 DSDEPLDR
-556 ARAATISDA
+556 SRAANVSETERIVLA
-565 ERTVLSVA
+565 EAR
-573 QEREVSPS
+573 EREVSPS
-581 DSELQAL
+581 DPALQAV

>member
-1 MTSEPVSA
+1 MIGEAVSL

-33 VGRDPLMTRL
+33 VGRDSLMTRI

-73 SQVSKRFVGKVWPQ
+73 SQVSKRFVGKIWPQ
-87 DEPVISVISEIAVG
+87 DEPVISIISEIAVG

-127 GPLPLVVLD
+127 GPLPLIALD

-156 LRALVIV
+156 LRALIIV
-163 TLTPGQLASLEEEVL
+163 TLTPGQLASLDEEVL
-178 GEFAPPEHLGGL
+178 EAFDPSEHLGGL
-190 PESQIQRLVDN
+190 SESQIQRLVDN

-207 RERWILKPVLLSAI
+207 RERWIVNSDLLSAI
-221 YGKSGGNPRAVVRT
+221 HDNTGGNPRAVVRT

-248 EGSLER
+248 EGTLER
-254 LVGWQKI
+254 LVGWQRI
-261 HVTIEGGRT
+261 VEETDDPPEEAPEPRT
-270 EEKSTYIQSTK
+270 EPE
-281 QAKRIYT
+281 QAPEPEAE
-288 TFRDSIGEQPKPD
+288 DDEE
-301 DWDSSP
+301 DWDT
-307 PERLPAPPAAPEQD
+307 
-321 PEPQFWAQHF
+321 
-331 VQEERD
+331 
-337 IEPEDMWENEPEP
+337 EPEDLWEDEPEP
-350 ESESQSDEFD
+350 VEESEEFD
-360 WDEEIPEPD
+360 WDEEIPNPEEIWEDESEPSA
-369 DIWVDEPEPEPT
+369 PAPQQG
-381 PSEENQETLDSFVVA
+381 QETLDSFVVA
-396 EEAPVPVPTFAGGLS
+396 EEATGPVPQHHRAGGLS
-411 GLASRS
+411 GLADRS
-417 LRTSAALPKGPDDT
+417 QRVSAALPKGPDKT
-431 SIIVAENRPQLT
+431 PITVAENRPQLT

-448 PPPGPDLE
+448 PPPSPGPE
-456 PAFVTEAKPDTSI
+456 PAFVTEAKPDTSV

-494 LPDLDAEPKASPEP
+494 LPNLDEEAKGTPEP
-508 VFDIEHAP
+508 VFDIEHSPPPPAP
-516 VPPVTVPEPVFEEPE
+516 EPEPVFEEPE
-531 PAPPSPPRIP
+531 PEPSTPLPPRIP
-541 ISLGPAW
+541 IPLGPSW
-548 DADEPLNR
+548 DSDEPLDR
-556 ARAATISDA
+556 SRAANVSETERVVLA
-565 ERTVLSVA
+565 EAR
-573 QEREVSPS
+573 EREVSPS
-581 DSELQAL
+581 DPALQAV